1 MIHISIL
8 VPLGRCSVANIESS
22 YQILSEVNSVLEAQQ
37 RNSLFK
43 IELVGNGD
51 QIPQRDDQFMVAPD
65 RHLDEVPHTDL
76 ILIPS
81 LQGEIPHML
90 DANRELVPWIRK
102 HYHQGASV
110 ASLCLGAF
118 LLADTGLLDGK
129 QCTTHWKWAET
140 FRKMYPGIELRD
152 EKIITEDGRIFTS
165 GGAFSYLNLLI
176 YLVEKYAGRDMAV
189 AIAKAYA
196 IEMNR
201 PGQSAFMIF
210 EGQKAHKDEKI
221 KMAQEFIEKGFR
233 EKISVGQLADMTAIS
248 RRSFERR
255 FKKNTGNTVVEYI
268 QRIKIEAA
276 KRDFES
282 SDKTINEVISDVG
295 YIDSKAFRTIF
306 KRITGLTPMEYRN
319 KFNRQVL
326 EEEVE

>member
-8 VPLGRCSVANIESS
+8 VPLGHFSVSNIESS
-22 YQILSEVNSVLEAQQ
+22 LRILNEVNDYAVEKYHSP
-37 RNSLFK
+37 LFK

-65 RHLDEVPHTDL
+65 RHLDHVQTTDL

-81 LQGEIPHML
+81 IHGDLDHML
-90 DANRELVPWIRK
+90 QLNAELTPWIIK
-102 HYHQGASV
+102 HHQRGASV

-118 LLADTGLLDGK
+118 VLAKTGLLNGK
-129 QCTTHWKWAET
+129 QCTTHWKHAAA
-140 FRKMYPGIELRD
+140 FRKMFPDAILRD
-152 EKIITEDGRIFTS
+152 EKIITEENRLFTS
-165 GGAFSYLNLLI
+165 GGAFSYLNLLL
-176 YLVEKYAGRDMAV
+176 YLIEKYAGRDMALT
-189 AIAKAYA
+189 IAKSYA

-201 PGQSAFMIF
+201 TSQSAFMIF
-210 EGQKAHKDEKI
+210 EGQKTHKDEKI
-221 KMAQEFIEKGFR
+221 KMAQIFIENGFR
-233 EKISVGQLADMTAIS
+233 EKISVAQLATMTMIS

-268 QRIKIEAA
+268 QRMKIEAA

-282 SDKTINEVISDVG
+282 TDKTINEVISDVG
-295 YIDSKAFRTIF
+295 YIDAKAFRTVF

-319 KFNRQVL
+319 KFNKLVV
-326 EEEVE
+326 EEE